1 MSTYFTHFPIIKY
14 DDVSVRDISR
24 RTNFIQSVLS
34 NPYVF
39 LPYTIK
45 DGEKPED
52 IAHNYYGTVAAT
64 WLVLMAN
71 NIIDPY
77 TQWPMTV
84 EMLAEY
90 ITNKYSVVSGRTG
103 ADVVYWSQDETR
115 LDNIVY
121 YYNVTEGGIELKVS
135 PDTFPYIYDIDN
147 NIIGREVTEG
157 WTAMRVYDF
166 ENLANE
172 EKREI
177 QVVERV
183 YYEQVNNEFKRI
195 IKQ

>member
-14 DDVSVRDISR
+14 DGVSVRDISR

-34 NPYVF
+34 SPYVF

-71 NIIDPY
+71 NIVDPY

-90 ITNKYSVVSGRTG
+90 ITNKYSEISGYTG
-103 ADVVYWSQDETR
+103 ADVVYWAQDETR

-121 YYNVTEGGIELKVS
+121 YYNVTSNDMELRVS
-135 PDTFPYIYDIDN
+135 PDTFPYIYDINDV
-147 NIIGREVTEG
+147 IIGREVTEG
-157 WTAMRVYDF
+157 WSAMRVYDF
-166 ENLANE
+166 ENIANE
-172 EKREI
+172 AKREI
-177 QVVERV
+177 QVVERI
-183 YYEQVNNEFKRI
+183 YYEQVTNEFKRI